1 MYEDG
6 FFMNIAPSPS
16 FGGGLCRIVAE
27 LDGERIVR
35 ADPHIGY
42 MHKGIEKLLETSGV
56 MQGI

>member
-27 LDGERIVR
+27 LTGESMR
-35 ADPHIGY
+35 
-42 MHKGIEKLLETSGV
+42 KLKAKKSMTNQ
-56 MQGI
+56 MR